1 MEKRLHNTRH
11 AARQARNSGKAG
23 SSNATN
29 ATSGASSATA
39 ERMTITTTTTSP
51 NSKAANNSAPS
62 PPPGSA
68 SHQREQTAV
77 PTSSSS
83 RYRQHQ
89 QSAKQSDSSD
99 EDDDDEEMEDDSAS
113 PALATPTSP
122 PSTPVTPT
130 AAAGS
135 ALSSATSA
143 TTASSASPE
152 QMYEGF
158 QAWALRTYGDSAKT
172 KTVTRKK
179 YQRILK
185 ILKGEEQTSA
195 ENSKFRFWV
204 KAKGF
209 KMGLPP
215 GHPQQTVHKA
225 ALAAAAA
232 KTPPE
237 QLLFVPCS
245 KVKKGGDGETTVYK
259 RVAVVENFFEIIYGV
274 HVEMDGRGG
283 KHAGQKRT
291 YKAIAELY
299 AFLPR
304 EAVTHFLMSCSDC
317 QKRMH
322 LTNGALSSIAPA
334 AATANAADSPAHNS
348 GNVTATP
355 AAPPPT
361 TAETASSSGYQGNS
375 ANGNNAGG
383 ASCGPGSRGAG
394 SPSRD
399 VTSKSA
405 AGATASPT
413 SSAASSPGGAAGSD
427 ASATAG
433 RAVGARI
440 ASVTAADLDFSV
452 PITTAYLKHMRS
464 LGLSDEDAFN
474 PREDSTLGSDELSDD
489 EATPN
494 YDDDEEASP
503 DAGVVDSK
511 ETSAAGGGGGDA
523 HMTDAAST
531 STRSEDV
538 GSAKGGS
545 PSASRRPCHDAG
557 RVADEAMDTQQ
568 PLNMTAKP
576 ATSSLPGGSGFA
588 GSGASTTGEHGFAD
602 RGQSPPAAEPDDLS
616 AGTKDEDE
624 EDDDDEQDKLDI
636 SSYDPERLKAFN
648 MFVRLFVDENLDRMV
663 PISRQPKEK
672 IQAIID
678 SCSRQ
683 FPEFA
688 ERARKRI
695 RTYLKSCRRTKRTRD
710 LNGWDG
716 RTAVP
721 HLTSPLAEQ
730 ILASACENETNNA
743 KRMRLG
749 LQPLPMELDIP
760 GRSTTPGYHVTVGV
774 GGPSGAGAVLT
785 GVPSSLS
792 VNSSAAS
799 VTNNVSSQLISRLT
813 APIVTSNA
821 STNGLLATSS
831 PAALSS
837 VTAGSTLTASSAV
850 TTSGV
855 DVSAVCPFH
864 MHHHHQQQFHQH
876 FTTASA
882 NPSVVSSNGI
892 LTSPGTVTSS
902 SSSSSP
908 VNSFMNGVTGAASPH
923 TPHTHHHH
931 KCFNNVSATNGVGLA
946 AAAAVTAATAANGH
960 HYHVHH
966 RHAGSLGGTSVS
978 SSSCNNSNNGPTD
991 LSVKKCVGNGVDRPA
1006 MALKYS
1012 LNPNE
1017 VNAVKQLIAGYRE
1030 SAAFLLRSADE
1041 LEQLLLQQN

>member
-1 MEKRLHNTRH
+1 MEKRQHNTRH
-11 AARQARNSGKAG
+11 AARQARNSGRAG
-23 SSNATN
+23 SNATN

-39 ERMTITTTTTSP
+39 ERMTITATTTSP
-51 NSKAANNSAPS
+51 NSKAANSAPS

-68 SHQREQTAV
+68 SHQHQREQTAV

-135 ALSSATSA
+135 ALSAASA
-143 TTASSASPE
+143 TTVSSASPE

-158 QAWALRTYGDSAKT
+158 QTWALRTYGDSAKT

-215 GHPQQTVHKA
+215 GHPQQSVHKA

-322 LTNGALSSIAPA
+322 LTNGALSAIAPVTA
-334 AATANAADSPAHNS
+334 AANADSPALSS
-348 GNVTATP
+348 GVATP

-361 TAETASSSGYQGNS
+361 TTAETASSGYQSNGA
-375 ANGNNAGG
+375 ANGNSAGG
-383 ASCGPGSRGAG
+383 ASCRTGSG
-394 SPSRD
+394 SPCRD
-399 VTSKSA
+399 VTSVSA
-405 AGATASPT
+405 GGATASPA
-413 SSAASSPGGAAGSD
+413 SSASSSPGGAAGSD
-427 ASATAG
+427 ASAAAA

-494 YDDDEEASP
+494 YDDDDGEASP

-511 ETSAAGGGGGDA
+511 DTSVAAGGADA
-523 HMTDAAST
+523 HMADAASAT
-531 STRSEDV
+531 SPRSEDL

-545 PSASRRPCHDAG
+545 PSSAASRRPYPEASRG
-557 RVADEAMDTQQ
+557 ADEAMDTQQ

-576 ATSSLPGGSGFA
+576 ATSLPGGSGGFA
-588 GSGASTTGEHGFAD
+588 GSGTSTAGEHGFAD

-710 LNGWDG
+710 LNGWD
-716 RTAVP
+716 V
-721 HLTSPLAEQ
+721 S
-730 ILASACENETNNA
+730 
-743 KRMRLG
+743 
-749 LQPLPMELDIP
+749 MELDIP
-760 GRSTTPGYHVTVGV
+760 GRSTAPGYHVTVGV
-774 GGPSGAGAVLT
+774 GGSGGAGAVLT
-785 GVPSSLS
+785 GVPASLS
-792 VNSSAAS
+792 ANSSATS
-799 VTNNVSSQLISRLT
+799 MTNNVSSQLISRLT

-831 PAALSS
+831 PVALSS

-850 TTSGV
+850 NTSGV
-855 DVSAVCPFH
+855 DVTAVCPFH
-864 MHHHHQQQFHQH
+864 MHHHHPQQFHQH

-882 NPSVVSSNGI
+882 NPSVSSNGI
-892 LTSPGTVTSS
+892 LNSPGTVTSS

-908 VNSFMNGVTGAASPH
+908 VNSFMNGITGAASPH

-931 KCFNNVSATNGVGLA
+931 KCFNNVSATNGVGLT
-946 AAAAVTAATAANGH
+946 AAVTAATAVANGH

-1012 LNPNE
+1012 LNPTE